1 MIICYKQLT
10 HFSSIENPHSSLLL
24 DPMCWSFTLCLQWWS
39 CKIAWVVE
47 KGLLFGN
54 WVIPGMACWQ
64 PSTFGIIQSVY
75 KKKIKIFSLPEGN
88 VPLLQSSSVP
98 WIYKAWWQTPS
109 ISNSQEIPCC
119 QSPTWSDFCTTTF
132 LKLGAL
138 RKRHL
143 QQPTRKIDDYLKS
156 TTVKLKDLA
165 MIKQRVFSW
174 GLNTL
179 TKKSEK
185 VFSITLMDKNCE
197 HKMLT
202 TLKRKNNNTK
212 RKNNNVY
219 C

>member
-1 MIICYKQLT
+1 MILQ
-10 HFSSIENPHSSLLL
+10 
-24 DPMCWSFTLCLQWWS
+24 DCLGGRKRTSVWKLGDS
-39 CKIAWVVE
+39 RN
-47 KGLLFGN
+47 GLLATLYL
-54 WVIPGMACWQ
+54 WHYSISLQ
-64 PSTFGIIQSVY
+64 
-75 KKKIKIFSLPEGN
+75 KKKKIFSLPEGN

-165 MIKQRVFSW
+165 MIKQRIFSW